1 MKYSRRHFLYLSVL
15 GVAFYLADIKKVMI
29 SDKLR
34 EKHLGEMDE
43 FNHLMTSEPIEFNID
58 GK

>member
-1 MKYSRRHFLYLSVL
+1 MKYSRRHFVYLSVL

-34 EKHLGEMDE
+34 EKYLAEIDE